1 MEQLKK
7 NMKVWFLDAPFYEDT
22 GIYKIDKIDLDPDF
36 GLQEDSTVY
45 LSNDEKSGVEA
56 AAGDLHELKSWRKRM
71 KNFFKQVEKIAEWVG
86 WTVINA
92 SDDLESLDL
101 QFSKYTSRGQ
111 DFSFSVDCEDDD
123 AESLIDEID
132 AYYKDYDPEE
142 EAALWLDKNGHGK
155 RGAPYHM
162 KDVLADMEECEE
174 NLEEL
179 VIALK
184 ENLIWNEDENITE
197 MTQD

>member
-7 NMKVWFLDAPFYEDT
+7 NMKVWSLDAPFYEDT

-36 GLQEDSTVY
+36 GLQEETTVY

-56 AAGDLHELKSWRKRM
+56 VAGDLHELKSWRKRM
-71 KNFFKQVEKIAEWVG
+71 KNFFKQVKKIAKTVG
-86 WTVINA
+86 WTVINT

-123 AESLIDEID
+123 ADALIYEIDE
-132 AYYKDYDPEE
+132 YYNDYDPEE
-142 EAALWLDKNGHGK
+142 EAALWLDENGHGK

-162 KDVLADMEECEE
+162 KDVLADMEECES

-179 VIALK
+179 VMALK
-184 ENLIWNEDENITE
+184 ENLIWDEGKNVVEMAED
-197 MTQD
+197 